1 MPSPSPTSAAADAP
15 SANEPM
21 NPGDESPAR
30 TPGTAENICP
40 DCGGSG
46 KQGTSDCTR
55 CGGSG
60 KVIVN
65 VGDA

>member
-1 MPSPSPTSAAADAP
+1 MPSPADNSAATNAP
-15 SANEPM
+15 SATEPM
-21 NPGDESPAR
+21 NPGDESPAG

-46 KQGTSDCTR
+46 RRGASSCAA

-60 KVIVN
+60 KIVAN